1 MRLMVYAYFF
11 TSFDITAEFLIM
23 PELIPVFTKDEIKSM
38 VLSIAEKISS
48 DYQSGEII
56 LIGVLKG
63 AFIFLSDLIR
73 HLTIPVAIDFVGTS
87 SYESGT
93 SSSGDIRLTKEV
105 SVDLKHKDV
114 IIVED
119 IVDTG
124 LTLTYLIDY
133 IKSFGPRSV
142 KICALIDK
150 QERREADIRIDYPCY
165 SINKGFLV
173 GYGLDFNENYRGLSG
188 IYQLKF

>member
-1 MRLMVYAYFF
+1 LMVYTYFF

-23 PELIPVFTKDEIKSM
+23 PELIPVFKKDEIKSM

-48 DYQSGEII
+48 DYQRGELI

-63 AFIFLSDLIR
+63 AFIFLSDLVR

-105 SVDLKHKDV
+105 SVDLKNKNV

-142 KICALIDK
+142 KVCALIDK

-173 GYGLDFNENYRGLSG
+173 GYGLDFNENYRGLSD